1 MVLTASARP
10 ASANPAEVF
19 GFGSRNAGRAGAVV
33 ATSDD
38 FAAGYYNPAGFAWAG
53 GKRLTLGA
61 AGGWSNLTI
70 QDRRVDISETTGA
83 IVGITTPAPL
93 GGPLTDRLHLG
104 LGLWLPPRNAVHVI
118 ARLPD
123 EPFFPLYDNRTQRV
137 LVLPGAAVKI
147 RDDLAVGVAVNVL
160 ATLQGQVLAT
170 EGATRALEA
179 RIDEEVPTVARVNA
193 GVSWRAWKGL
203 SLGAAFRQKFSIPF
217 ATTANTLV
225 AGEPIDVDIA
235 ADGLFTPTTVV
246 VGAGWREPRFEVAA
260 ETAWANWSA
269 YPGPFVRVK
278 SALPLVGPL
287 AGQLPE
293 VPFRDTVAV
302 RAGGELRG
310 GGGRQ
315 VGWSLRGGWAFE
327 TSPVPAGQAG
337 VTNLVDGFKNLVAL
351 GAGLRLP
358 RALGGK
364 PLRLDCHAAVQL
376 VARRTLRKEIFDGN
390 GEYDP
395 FRSLRDEL
403 IDDAGTPETLGVQV
417 SNPGFPTLRS
427 GGQVF
432 SGGVT
437 AEVEF

>member
-1 MVLTASARP
+1 MALTASAGP
-10 ASANPAEVF
+10 AFANPAEVF
-19 GFGSRNAGRAGAVV
+19 GLGSRAAGRAGAVV

-38 FAAGYYNPAGFAWAG
+38 FASGYYNPAGFAWAA

-61 AGGWSNLTI
+61 AGGLSNLAI
-70 QDRRVDISETTGA
+70 QDRHVDISETAGA

-93 GGPLTDRLHLG
+93 GGPLADRLHLG
-104 LGLWLPPRNAVHVI
+104 LGLWLPPKNAAHVI

-147 RDDLAVGVAVNVL
+147 SDDLAVGIAVNVL
-160 ATLQGQVLAT
+160 ATLDGQVVAS

-179 RIDEEVPTVARVNA
+179 RVDEEVPTVARVNA
-193 GVSWRAWKGL
+193 GVSWRVWQGL
-203 SLGAAFRQKFSIPF
+203 ALGATFRQKFSIPF
-217 ATTANTLV
+217 ATTANTQV

-246 VGAGWREPRFEVAA
+246 LGVGWREPRFEVAA
-260 ETAWANWSA
+260 EAAWSDWSA

-287 AGQLPE
+287 AGQLPD
-293 VPFRDTVAV
+293 VPFRDTWAA

-310 GGGRQ
+310 GGPRE

-327 TSPVPAGQAG
+327 TSPVPAEQPG
-337 VTNLVDGFKNLVAL
+337 VTNLMDGYKNLVAI
-351 GAGLRLP
+351 GGGVRLP

-364 PLRLDCHAAVQL
+364 PLRIDAHAAVQL
-376 VARRTLRKEIFDGN
+376 VARRTLHKVIYDGS
-390 GEYDP
+390 GDYDP
-395 FRSLRDEL
+395 FTSLRDEVV
-403 IDDAGTPETLGVQV
+403 DDAGTPDTLGVQV